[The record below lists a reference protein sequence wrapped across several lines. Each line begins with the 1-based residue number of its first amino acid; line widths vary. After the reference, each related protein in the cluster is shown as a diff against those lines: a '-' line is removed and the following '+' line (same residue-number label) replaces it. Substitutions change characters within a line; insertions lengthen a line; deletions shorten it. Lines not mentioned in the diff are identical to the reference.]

1 MYSTHDDK
9 LTALVDEGKLIK
21 RLSDAG
27 YSDQEIIDEIY
38 LRCLSR
44 TATEA
49 ESESLLSEI
58 SLQKDKI
65 AALEDVFW
73 AVLNSREF
81 VFNH

>member
-1 MYSTHDDK
+1 MHLINGDTINK
-9 LTALVDEGKLIK
+9 KIRQGKLIK